1 MPGKARHRKVLGEA
15 IRACRKARGLSQ
27 EKLAELADLHPN
39 YVGEVERGDK
49 TISVDALFRIATA
62 LKVKLRSL
70 FNDV

>member
-1 MPGKARHRKVLGEA
+1 VLGES
-15 IRACRKARGLSQ
+15 IRAHRKTLGLSQ
-27 EKLAELADLHPN
+27 EKLAELASLHPN

-70 FNDV
+70 FNDL